1 MIATRFEIDSEELR
15 PVGGSS
21 MQSDIERFLQVLES
35 ERGFSV
41 NTIYAYRNDLSQFLA
56 YLLGDASADGS
67 DQHAVANRAI
77 DQMSGVAAAVS
88 RWDELS
94 DGHLTS
100 YVVHLRDRSYAAST
114 VARKAAAIKSFCH
127 FLLQEGQM
135 RSDPAARMAS
145 PKVDKYTPRSIS
157 RDEIDRLLEQPGK
170 GDSEAATRPEA
181 IRDRAMLETLYAT
194 GMRVSELVALD
205 NDDVDLDQSRLRAGT
220 VGRDRFIALHPR
232 ATVAVEHYVR
242 EARPLLDLR
251 SEPALFLNHRGSRL
265 TRQGFWL
272 ILKSYAQQAQ
282 IDGITPHTLRHTF
295 AAHQL
300 RDGAELGEVQR
311 ILGHVNISTTQV
323 YQRLVSNGGGQ
334 LSQTAEPDRAAPL
347 EEAELTAS
355 SDHDTES
362 DEAQSP
368 ASAEQRSSS

>member
-1 MIATRFEIDSEELR
+1 
-15 PVGGSS
+15 
-21 MQSDIERFLQVLES
+21 MQGDVERFLQVLES

-41 NTIYAYRNDLSQFLA
+41 NTIYAYRNDLGQFLA
-56 YLLGDASADGS
+56 YLLGDASADGG
-67 DQHAVANRAI
+67 DQNAVANRAI

-94 DGHLTS
+94 DAHLTS

-157 RDEIDRLLEQPGK
+157 RAEIARLLEQPGK
-170 GDSEAATRPEA
+170 GEAEEAARPEA

-205 NDDVDLDQSRLRAGT
+205 NDDVDLPQSRLRAGT
-220 VGRDRFIALHPR
+220 VGRDRFIVLHPR

-242 EARPLLDLR
+242 AARPLLDFR

-282 IDGITPHTLRHTF
+282 ISGITPHTLRHTF

-334 LSQTAEPDRAAPL
+334 LSQTAEPDWEAPGP
-347 EEAELTAS
+347 EADPPAN
-355 SDHDTES
+355 SDGETGS
-362 DEAQSP
+362 DEAPNP
-368 ASAEQRSSS
+368 ASEQRSPS